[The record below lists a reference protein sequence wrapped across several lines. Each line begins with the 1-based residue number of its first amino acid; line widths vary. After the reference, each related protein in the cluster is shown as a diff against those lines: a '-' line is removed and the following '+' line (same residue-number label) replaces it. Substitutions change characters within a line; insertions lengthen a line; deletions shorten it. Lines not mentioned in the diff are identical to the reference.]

1 MEEKKSD
8 EKPISSPN
16 KSISERLKDISDR
29 LKDAVESVRRK
40 DKNASGDQRHAEDFL
55 NRRR

>member
-8 EKPISSPN
+8 EKPATSL
-16 KSISERLKDISDR
+16 KSLAERLR
-29 LKDAVESVRRK
+29 DAVESLRRK
-40 DKNASGDQRHAEDFL
+40 GKEESSDQGKAEDFL